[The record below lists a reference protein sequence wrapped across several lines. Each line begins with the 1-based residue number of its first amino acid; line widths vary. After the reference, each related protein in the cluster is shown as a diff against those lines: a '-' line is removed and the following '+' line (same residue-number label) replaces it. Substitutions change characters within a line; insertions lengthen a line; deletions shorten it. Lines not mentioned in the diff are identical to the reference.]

1 MNSGK
6 CFFNLSISS
15 PRDTHLASKCLFSDA
30 LSGCD
35 TLVVPSPSP
44 KHRQMIKNNNNKK
57 TNHDFCAA
65 NSSSHYPDPGT
76 FQHRSRQVLGW

>member
-44 KHRQMIKNNNNKK
+44 KHRQMEKKNNKK